1 MLYHLLYPLRD
12 FFSPLNVFQYITFRS
27 ASAAILA
34 LIISFILGPAIIR
47 MLRRNQIGEEIREYG
62 PESHLKKRGT
72 PTMGGIIILSAI
84 ILPTLLLADIKNSFV
99 QILLISTIWMGCIG
113 FIDDYLKSIKKIK
126 KGLVARYKLAG
137 QVSIGLI
144 ITFWIYNTPG
154 WENIITVTS
163 IPFLKDS
170 VIDFGLLYPLM
181 IILVVTGTS
190 NAVNLTDGLD
200 GLAAGLL
207 AISFSTFSVI
217 AYVSGRVDFSDYLN
231 IIYLPGA
238 GELTIFTASCVGACL
253 GYLWFNASP
262 AEVFMGDVGSLSTGA
277 ALGTLAILLKKE
289 LLLIIIGGVFVAE
302 AVSVI
307 LQVGY
312 YRYTKKKTGDG
323 KKLFLMAPFH
333 HHYELKGFSESK
345 VVTRF
350 WIIGLLLALMTLTTF
365 KIR

>member
-84 ILPTLLLADIKNSFV
+84 ILPTLLLADIKNPFV

-181 IILVVTGTS
+181 IIFVVTGTS

>member
-62 PESHLKKRGT
+62 PESHFKKRGT

-84 ILPTLLLADIKNSFV
+84 ILPTLLLADIKNPFV

-181 IILVVTGTS
+181 IIFVVTGTS

-323 KKLFLMAPFH
+323 KKLFLMAAFH

-345 VVTRF
+345 VVTRL